1 MTILSILVSL
11 RMFLVIIGTG
21 DIGTDTL
28 FTVLIVIIVPL
39 LTVYFVDYKESE
51 ATKGLIASSIFDA
64 KFMFKGSEPNE
75 EAGEKI
81 EVIFKIK
88 DQDDSKI
95 YFSKKDM
102 KRMSASPGDLVYL
115 CDKRKWLGGLK
126 SIHSVY
132 GEHHNEDGIVYI
144 NQNQSETGLFSDRYL
159 LVAEKEM

>member
-1 MTILSILVSL
+1 
-11 RMFLVIIGTG
+11 MFLVIIGTG
-21 DIGTDTL
+21 DLGTDTL
-28 FTVLIVIIVPL
+28 FTVLIVIVVPL
-39 LTVYFVDYKESE
+39 LTVYFVEYKESE
-51 ATKGLIASSIFDA
+51 ATKGLIASSILDA
-64 KFMFKGSEPNE
+64 KFMFKGSEPNYE
-75 EAGEKI
+75 VGEKT

-102 KRMSASPGDLVYL
+102 KRMSAQSGDLVYL

-132 GEHHNEDGIVYI
+132 GEPHNDDGIVYI
-144 NQNQSETGLFSDRYL
+144 NQSQSETGLFSGDYK

>member
-1 MTILSILVSL
+1 
-11 RMFLVIIGTG
+11 MFLVIISTG
-21 DIGTDTL
+21 DLGTDTF
-28 FTVLIVIIVPL
+28 FTVLIVIVVPF
-39 LTVYFVDYKESE
+39 LTVYFVEYKESE
-51 ATKGLIASSIFDA
+51 ATQGLIASSILDA

-115 CDKRKWLGGLK
+115 CDKRKWFGGLK

-144 NQNQSETGLFSDRYL
+144 NQNQSETGLFSDGYL

>member
-1 MTILSILVSL
+1 
-11 RMFLVIIGTG
+11 
-21 DIGTDTL
+21 
-28 FTVLIVIIVPL
+28 
-39 LTVYFVDYKESE
+39 
-51 ATKGLIASSIFDA
+51 
-64 KFMFKGSEPNE
+64 MFKGSEPNE

-102 KRMSASPGDLVYL
+102 KRMSARPGDLVYL

-132 GEHHNEDGIVYI
+132 GKPHNDDGIVYI
-144 NQNQSETGLFSDRYL
+144 NQSQSEIGLFSGDYK